1 MRRETQNVLLI
12 LLGGALLKL
21 AFSGDYL
28 RYVKPAHQWWM
39 IGGGAAMLLLGGVAI
54 WRDLRS
60 NGAHTEHDDVHHEQD
75 AHGHDHSAQR
85 SSWLLIVPVFA
96 VLFVAPPALGAD
108 SVTRS
113 LDSGG
118 KAYDPA
124 SAQAYPPLPEG
135 KVTAMAISQFHSRAM
150 WDDQQTLVDRS
161 VLLRG
166 FVVQKDG
173 RTYLARL
180 VIGCCA
186 ADGYPVTVRLTGP
199 AELAALR
206 DDEWIAVTGQHR
218 PGPKPKSESDRRENV
233 PELVVEKITRM
244 KQPDDPYEY

>member
-108 SVTRS
+108 SLSRS
-113 LDSGG
+113 FEGG
-118 KAYDPA
+118 NSASFDPK
-124 SAQAYPPLPEG
+124 STEAYPPLAADR
-135 KVTAMAISQFHSRAM
+135 VTPMPISEFLARAV
-150 WDDQQTLVDRS
+150 WDDKKTLVDRT
-161 VLLRG
+161 VQLRG
-166 FVVQKDG
+166 FVANQDG
-173 RTYLARL
+173 TTYVARM
-180 VIGCCA
+180 VIACCA
-186 ADGYPVTVRLTGP
+186 ADGYPVMVRMGGP
-199 AELAALR
+199 GAGQLGEFK
-206 DDEWIAVTGQHR
+206 DDEWITVTGQFV
-218 PGPKPKSESDRRENV
+218 PGSATEKNRNV
-233 PELVVEKITRM
+233 PEIAVEQITRAEE
-244 KQPDDPYEY
+244 PSDPYEY